1 MSGRRSHG
9 ADTDGK
15 MAEIREWVEGL
26 GGPTSPAVP
35 ALSDASLAYLQ
46 RLSTASKARDG
57 LNRRL
62 AAEARRQGASQ
73 EAEATRAVAILE
85 RCSLHFDRWDPRS
98 GDMKRV
104 VQGQFPYSVG
114 SCVETLADSAIA
126 LDTKDASLNRLC
138 AAVSRVDADLAA
150 AEDAKMHQ
158 DAGTARLRRES
169 AASLALLEKL
179 QRIEEDFLA
188 RVEHDEAAEGERE
201 QALSYLTAKQN
212 QYKAAIGK
220 YREELRTS
228 GVSEEIYH
236 ARLILESEHV
246 RELQPNPNHSTDA
259 MHDMPKRD

>member
-104 VQGQFPYSVG
+104 VQGQSFWPGGWASGAELVSAG
-114 SCVETLADSAIA
+114 SRT
-126 LDTKDASLNRLC
+126 RW
-138 AAVSRVDADLAA
+138 
-150 AEDAKMHQ
+150 
-158 DAGTARLRRES
+158 
-169 AASLALLEKL
+169 
-179 QRIEEDFLA
+179 
-188 RVEHDEAAEGERE
+188 EAAWRLWRI
-201 QALSYLTAKQN
+201 QQSRSTP
-212 QYKAAIGK
+212 
-220 YREELRTS
+220 RTP
-228 GVSEEIYH
+228 
-236 ARLILESEHV
+236 A
-246 RELQPNPNHSTDA
+246 
-259 MHDMPKRD
+259 